1 MKKYFIPDSD
11 AAKANFLDNLAL
23 KLTGYATALGIT
35 PVEVTSVTND
45 ATMFNYIIDMQEA
58 YKTVKQNISK
68 YKDYLRDG
76 PVGTP
81 LGPLPVAPTLPPAP
95 TLVAEA
101 IFTRI
106 RNLAARI
113 KANPVYNQGIGEDL
127 GIVGDEQVIDIPNLK
142 PLLKSRLDAGRPLII
157 WSKDPADSID
167 IYVDRKDGQ
176 GFVFL
181 ATDTQPDYLDTF
193 PVPAGVA
200 SQVWDYKAIYRIG
213 DSQVGKFSDPI
224 QVTVT
229 RQIGY

>member
-1 MKKYFIPDSD
+1 MKKYFIPDGD
-11 AAKANFLDNLAL
+11 AGKANFLDNLAL
-23 KLTGYATALGIT
+23 KLPDYATAFGIT
-35 PVEVTSVTND
+35 PAEVTSVTND
-45 ATMFNYIIDMQEA
+45 AAMFNYIIDMQEA
-58 YKTVKQNISK
+58 YKTVKQDISK

-76 PVGTP
+76 PVGTA
-81 LGPLPVAPTLPPAP
+81 LGPLPVAPTLPAAP

-113 KANPVYNQGIGEDL
+113 KAATAYTEAIGENL

-142 PLLKSRLDAGRPLII
+142 PVLGSRLDAGRPLII
-157 WSKDPADSID
+157 WPKGPADSID
-167 IYVDRKDGQ
+167 IYVDRKDGL

-200 SQVWDYKAIYRIG
+200 SQVWDYKGIYRIG

-229 RQIGY
+229 RQTGY